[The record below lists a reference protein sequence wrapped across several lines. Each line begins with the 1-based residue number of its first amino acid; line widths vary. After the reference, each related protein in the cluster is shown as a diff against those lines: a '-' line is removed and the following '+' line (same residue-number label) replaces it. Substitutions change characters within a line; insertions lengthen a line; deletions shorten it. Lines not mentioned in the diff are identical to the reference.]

1 MTPKPA
7 RPDSFDRFI
16 EASLALFPG
25 VDAETEGV
33 VDRIHKIAKHMKRL
47 TERTVAR
54 FGLNAG
60 EFHTLV
66 RLRVAP
72 DHTLSAGD
80 LAEHLDLS
88 TGAMTNR
95 LDGLEQEGLVARERD
110 TSDRRSVLVTMTPKG
125 ADLLVQA
132 VEAAA
137 KEERV
142 VLSTL
147 SDTQRR
153 QLNGLLR
160 TLVLATEDAGDEAHL
175 P

>member
-1 MTPKPA
+1 
-7 RPDSFDRFI
+7 
-16 EASLALFPG
+16 
-25 VDAETEGV
+25 
-33 VDRIHKIAKHMKRL
+33 
-47 TERTVAR
+47 
-54 FGLNAG
+54 
-60 EFHTLV
+60 
-66 RLRVAP
+66 
-72 DHTLSAGD
+72 
-80 LAEHLDLS
+80 
-88 TGAMTNR
+88 
-95 LDGLEQEGLVARERD
+95 
-110 TSDRRSVLVTMTPKG
+110 MTPKG